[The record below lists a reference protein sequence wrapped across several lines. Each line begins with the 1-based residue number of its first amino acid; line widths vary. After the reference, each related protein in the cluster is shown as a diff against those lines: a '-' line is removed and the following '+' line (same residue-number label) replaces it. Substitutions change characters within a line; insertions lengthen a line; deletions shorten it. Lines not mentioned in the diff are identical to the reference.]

1 MRLIRVIWEND
12 DDTHTT
18 FVAALDDQQSVE
30 LLRTLES
37 DFDFAEE

>member
-1 MRLIRVIWEND
+1 MRMIKVIWEND

-18 FVAALDDQQSVE
+18 FLSVLDDEQSVE
-30 LLRTLES
+30 LLRTLEN